1 MQICMMQGA
10 DALERAHRIKTVVFD
25 KTGTLTRG
33 RPVVAAYQLFSRQ
46 VKAQRQEQDTR
57 HWALAHY

>member
-33 RPVVAAYQLFSRQ
+33 RPVVAAYQLFSGQ
-46 VKAQRQEQDTR
+46 VKAQRQELDTKNR
-57 HWALAHY
+57 AWAH